1 MPIKGTPTLEWVM
14 DYHLGRGHSDDYL
27 SSPRP
32 VGSIAFCA
40 EGTADYLS
48 LGKRFTLTG
57 GDILFIPQGGTYISE
72 WTSDRGRLIAAH
84 FLFSPRGIK
93 YPVSKVSGK
102 ESLLDSF
109 TRMLSDWQTIRDKAD
124 ASLKIDAAASDIHNL
139 SVILHMTGTWN
150 IIMSE
155 IIPELEAIPVPA
167 PDPRV
172 DAAMN
177 YISAHMCER
186 ITISD
191 IASAVCVSPSHLH
204 AIFKNTLGVSPIEYK
219 LRLQIDEAQRLL
231 IARPD
236 LTVGEISDRLGF
248 ASDIYFRKVFRN
260 QTGMSPTA
268 FRRTPT
274 IM

>member
-57 GDILFIPQGGTYISE
+57 GDILFIPQGGTYISD
-72 WTSDRGRLIAAH
+72 WKTDGRLIAAH
-84 FLFSPRGIK
+84 FLYSPRGIK

-102 ESLLDSF
+102 EALLDSF
-109 TRMLSDWQTIRDKAD
+109 TRMLSDWRIIRDKTD
-124 ASLKIDAAASDIHNL
+124 ASLKLGAAASDIHNL
-139 SVILHMTGTWN
+139 SVILHMTGTWS

-204 AIFKNTLGVSPIEYK
+204 AIFRNTLGVLPIEYK
-219 LRLQIDEAQRLL
+219 LHLQTDEAQRLL

>member
-57 GDILFIPQGGTYISE
+57 GDILFIPQGGTYISD
-72 WTSDRGRLIAAH
+72 WKTDGRLIAAH
-84 FLFSPRGIK
+84 FLYSPRGIK

-102 ESLLDSF
+102 EALFDSF
-109 TRMLSDWQTIRDKAD
+109 TRMLSDWRTIRDKTD
-124 ASLKIDAAASDIHNL
+124 ASLKLGAAESDVHNL

-155 IIPELEAIPVPA
+155 IIPELEAIPVLTE
-167 PDPRV
+167 DPRV
-172 DAAMN
+172 DAAVN

-204 AIFKNTLGVSPIEYK
+204 AIFRNTLGVSPIEYK
-219 LRLQIDEAQRLL
+219 LRLQTDEAQRLL

>member
-1 MPIKGTPTLEWVM
+1 MPIKGTPTLEWIA
-14 DYHLGRGHSDDYL
+14 DYHLARGHSDDYL

-32 VGSIAFCA
+32 IGSIAFCA

-57 GDILFIPQGGTYISE
+57 GDILFIPQGGTYISD
-72 WTSDRGRLIAAH
+72 WKTDGRLIAAH
-84 FLFSPRGIK
+84 FLYSPRGIK
-93 YPVSKVSGK
+93 YSVSKVSGK
-102 ESLLDSF
+102 EALLDSF
-109 TRMLSDWQTIRDKAD
+109 TRMLSDWRMIRDKTD
-124 ASLKIDAAASDIHNL
+124 VSLKLGAASSDLQNL

-155 IIPELEAIPVPA
+155 IIPELEAIPLPA

-172 DAAMN
+172 DTAMN

-204 AIFKNTLGVSPIEYK
+204 AIFRNNLGISPIEYK

-231 IARPD
+231 IACPN

-268 FRRTPT
+268 FRRTPA

>member
-14 DYHLGRGHSDDYL
+14 DYHLARGHSDDYL

-57 GDILFIPQGGTYISE
+57 GDILFIPQGGTYISD
-72 WTSDRGRLIAAH
+72 WKTDGRLIAAH
-84 FLFSPRGIK
+84 FLYSPRGIK
-93 YPVSKVSGK
+93 YPVSKVSRK
-102 ESLLDSF
+102 EALLDSF
-109 TRMLSDWQTIRDKAD
+109 TRMLSDWRIIRDKTD
-124 ASLKIDAAASDIHNL
+124 ASLKLGAAASDIHNL
-139 SVILHMTGTWN
+139 SVILHMTGTWS

-172 DAAMN
+172 DAAVN

-204 AIFKNTLGVSPIEYK
+204 AIFRNTLGVSPIEYK
-219 LRLQIDEAQRLL
+219 LRLQTDEAQRLL

>member
-57 GDILFIPQGGTYISE
+57 GDILFIPQGGTYISD
-72 WTSDRGRLIAAH
+72 WKTDGRLIAAH
-84 FLFSPRGIK
+84 FLYSPRGIK

-102 ESLLDSF
+102 EALLDSF
-109 TRMLSDWQTIRDKAD
+109 TRMLSDWRILRDKTD
-124 ASLKIDAAASDIHNL
+124 ASLKLGAAESDIHNL

-155 IIPELEAIPVPA
+155 IIPELEAIPVLA

-204 AIFKNTLGVSPIEYK
+204 AIFRNTLGVSPIEYK
-219 LRLQIDEAQRLL
+219 LRLQTDEAQRLL

>member
-1 MPIKGTPTLEWVM
+1 MPIKGLPTLEWIA
-14 DYHLGRGHSDDYL
+14 DYHLGHGHSDDFL

-32 VGSIAFCA
+32 IGSIAFCA

-48 LGKRFTLTG
+48 LGKRFTLTE

-72 WTSDRGRLIAAH
+72 WTSDSGRLIAAH

-93 YPVSKVSGK
+93 YPVSKISEK
-102 ESLLDSF
+102 EYLLDSF
-109 TRMLSDWQTIRDKAD
+109 MTMLCDWQTIRDKAD
-124 ASLKIDAAASDIHNL
+124 ASLKIDAASSDLHIL
-139 SVILHMTGTWN
+139 SVILRMTGTWN

-204 AIFKNTLGVSPIEYK
+204 AIFRNTLGVSPIEYK
-219 LRLQIDEAQRLL
+219 LRLQTDEAQRLL

-236 LTVGEISDRLGF
+236 LTVGDISDRLGF

-268 FRRTPT
+268 FRKSPA

>member
-40 EGTADYLS
+40 DGTADYLS

-57 GDILFIPQGGTYISE
+57 GDILFIPQGGTYISD
-72 WTSDRGRLIAAH
+72 WKTDGRLIAAH
-84 FLFSPRGIK
+84 FLYSPRGIK

-109 TRMLSDWQTIRDKAD
+109 MTMLSDWQTIRDKAD
-124 ASLKIDAAASDIHNL
+124 ASLKLGAAASDIHNL
-139 SVILHMTGTWN
+139 SVILHMTGTWS

-204 AIFKNTLGVSPIEYK
+204 AIFRNTLGVSPIEYK
-219 LRLQIDEAQRLL
+219 LRLQTDEAQRLL

>member
-57 GDILFIPQGGTYISE
+57 GDILFIPQGGTYISD
-72 WTSDRGRLIAAH
+72 WKTDGRLIAAH
-84 FLFSPRGIK
+84 FLYSPRGIK

-102 ESLLDSF
+102 EALLDSF
-109 TRMLSDWQTIRDKAD
+109 TRMLSDWRIIRDKTD
-124 ASLKIDAAASDIHNL
+124 ASLKLGAAASDIHNL
-139 SVILHMTGTWN
+139 PVILHMTGTWN

-204 AIFKNTLGVSPIEYK
+204 AIFRNTLGVSPIEYK
-219 LRLQIDEAQRLL
+219 LRLQTDEAQRLL

>member
-57 GDILFIPQGGTYISE
+57 GDILFIPQGGTYISD
-72 WTSDRGRLIAAH
+72 WKTDGRLIAAH
-84 FLFSPRGIK
+84 FLYSPRGIK

-102 ESLLDSF
+102 EALLDSF
-109 TRMLSDWQTIRDKAD
+109 TRMLSDWRIIRDTTD
-124 ASLKIDAAASDIHNL
+124 ASLKLGAAASDIHNL
-139 SVILHMTGTWN
+139 SVILHMTGTWS

-204 AIFKNTLGVSPIEYK
+204 AIFRNTLGVSPIEYK
-219 LRLQIDEAQRLL
+219 LRLQTDEAQRLL

>member
-14 DYHLGRGHSDDYL
+14 DYHLARGHSDDYL

-57 GDILFIPQGGTYISE
+57 GDILFIPQGGTYISD
-72 WTSDRGRLIAAH
+72 WKTDGRLIAAH
-84 FLFSPRGIK
+84 FLYSPRGIK

-102 ESLLDSF
+102 EALLDSF
-109 TRMLSDWQTIRDKAD
+109 TRMLSDWRIIRDKTD
-124 ASLKIDAAASDIHNL
+124 ASLKLGAAESDIHNL

-172 DAAMN
+172 DAAIN

-204 AIFKNTLGVSPIEYK
+204 AIFRNTLGVSPIEYK
-219 LRLQIDEAQRLL
+219 LRLQTDEAQRLL

>member
-1 MPIKGTPTLEWVM
+1 MPIKGTPTLEWIA
-14 DYHLGRGHSDDYL
+14 DYHLARGHSDDYL

-32 VGSIAFCA
+32 IGSIAFCA

-57 GDILFIPQGGTYISE
+57 GDILFIPQGGTYISD
-72 WTSDRGRLIAAH
+72 WKTDGRLIAAH
-84 FLFSPRGIK
+84 FLYSPRGIK
-93 YPVSKVSGK
+93 YSVSKVSGK
-102 ESLLDSF
+102 EALLDSF
-109 TRMLSDWQTIRDKAD
+109 TRMLSDWQTIRDKTD
-124 ASLKIDAAASDIHNL
+124 VSLKLGAASSDLQNL

-155 IIPELEAIPVPA
+155 IIPELEAIPLPA

-172 DAAMN
+172 DTAMN

-204 AIFKNTLGVSPIEYK
+204 AIFRNNLGISPIEYK

-231 IARPD
+231 IACPN

-268 FRRTPT
+268 FRRTPA

>member
-1 MPIKGTPTLEWVM
+1 MPIKGTPTLEWIA
-14 DYHLGRGHSDDYL
+14 DYRLARGHSDDYL

-32 VGSIAFCA
+32 IGSIAFCA

-57 GDILFIPQGGTYISE
+57 GDILFIPQGGTYISD
-72 WTSDRGRLIAAH
+72 WKTDGRLIAAH
-84 FLFSPRGIK
+84 FLYSPRGIK

-102 ESLLDSF
+102 EALFDSF
-109 TRMLSDWQTIRDKAD
+109 TRMLSDWRTIRDKTD
-124 ASLKIDAAASDIHNL
+124 ASLKLGAAESDVHNL

-167 PDPRV
+167 EDSRV

-177 YISAHMCER
+177 YISSHMCER

-204 AIFKNTLGVSPIEYK
+204 AIFRNTLGVSPIEYK
-219 LRLQIDEAQRLL
+219 LRLQTDEAQRLL
-231 IARPD
+231 ISRPD

>member
-32 VGSIAFCA
+32 IGSIAFCV

-84 FLFSPRGIK
+84 FLYSPRGIK
-93 YPVSKVSGK
+93 YSVSKVSGK
-102 ESLLDSF
+102 EALLDSF
-109 TRMLSDWQTIRDKAD
+109 TRMLSDWQTIRDKTD
-124 ASLKIDAAASDIHNL
+124 VSLKLGAASSDLQNL

-155 IIPELEAIPVPA
+155 IIPELEAIPLPA

-172 DAAMN
+172 DTAMN

-204 AIFKNTLGVSPIEYK
+204 AIFRNNLGISPIEYK
-219 LRLQIDEAQRLL
+219 LRLQIDEAQCLL
-231 IARPD
+231 IACPN

-268 FRRTPT
+268 FRRTPA

>member
-57 GDILFIPQGGTYISE
+57 GDILFIPQGGTYISD
-72 WTSDRGRLIAAH
+72 WKTDGRLIAAH
-84 FLFSPRGIK
+84 FLYSPRGIK

-102 ESLLDSF
+102 EALLDSF
-109 TRMLSDWQTIRDKAD
+109 TRMLSDWRIIRDKTD
-124 ASLKIDAAASDIHNL
+124 ASLKLGAAESDIHNL
-139 SVILHMTGTWN
+139 SVILHMTGTWS

-155 IIPELEAIPVPA
+155 IIPELEAIPIPA

-204 AIFKNTLGVSPIEYK
+204 AIFRNTLGVSPIEYK
-219 LRLQIDEAQRLL
+219 LRLQTDEAQRLL

>member
-57 GDILFIPQGGTYISE
+57 GDILFIPQGGTYISD
-72 WTSDRGRLIAAH
+72 WKTDGRLIAAH
-84 FLFSPRGIK
+84 FLYSPRGIK

-102 ESLLDSF
+102 EALLDSF
-109 TRMLSDWQTIRDKAD
+109 TRMLSDWRIIRDKTD
-124 ASLKIDAAASDIHNL
+124 ASLKLGAVESDIHNL

-204 AIFKNTLGVSPIEYK
+204 AIFRNTLGVSPIEYK
-219 LRLQIDEAQRLL
+219 LRLQTDEAQRLL

-248 ASDIYFRKVFRN
+248 ASDIYFRKVFRS

>member
-1 MPIKGTPTLEWVM
+1 MPIKGTPTLEWIA
-14 DYHLGRGHSDDYL
+14 DYRLARGHSDDYL

-32 VGSIAFCA
+32 IGSIAFCA

-57 GDILFIPQGGTYISE
+57 GDILFIPQGGTYISD
-72 WTSDRGRLIAAH
+72 WKTDGRLIAAH
-84 FLFSPRGIK
+84 FLYAPRGIK

-102 ESLLDSF
+102 EALLDSF
-109 TRMLSDWQTIRDKAD
+109 TRMLSDWRIIRDKTD
-124 ASLKIDAAASDIHNL
+124 ASLKLGAAASDIHTL

-204 AIFKNTLGVSPIEYK
+204 AIFRNTLGVSPIEYK
-219 LRLQIDEAQRLL
+219 LRLQTDEAQRLL

>member
-57 GDILFIPQGGTYISE
+57 GDILFIPQGGTYISD
-72 WTSDRGRLIAAH
+72 WKTDGRLIAAH
-84 FLFSPRGIK
+84 FLYSPRGIK

-102 ESLLDSF
+102 EALLDSF
-109 TRMLSDWQTIRDKAD
+109 TRMLSDWRIIRDKTD
-124 ASLKIDAAASDIHNL
+124 ASLKLGAAAADIHNL
-139 SVILHMTGTWN
+139 PVILHMTGTWS

-155 IIPELEAIPVPA
+155 IIPELEAIPLPA

-204 AIFKNTLGVSPIEYK
+204 AIFRNTLGVSPIEYK
-219 LRLQIDEAQRLL
+219 LRLQTDEAQRLL

>member
-14 DYHLGRGHSDDYL
+14 DYHLGCGHSDDYL

-57 GDILFIPQGGTYISE
+57 GDILFIPQGGTYISD
-72 WTSDRGRLIAAH
+72 WKTDGRLIAAH
-84 FLFSPRGIK
+84 FLYSPRGIK

-102 ESLLDSF
+102 EALLDSF
-109 TRMLSDWQTIRDKAD
+109 TRMLSDWRIIRDKTD
-124 ASLKIDAAASDIHNL
+124 ASLKLGAAASDIHNL
-139 SVILHMTGTWN
+139 SVILHMTGTWS

-204 AIFKNTLGVSPIEYK
+204 AIFRNTLGVSPIEYK
-219 LRLQIDEAQRLL
+219 LRLQTDEAQRLL

>member
-57 GDILFIPQGGTYISE
+57 GDILFIPQGGTYISD
-72 WTSDRGRLIAAH
+72 WKTDCRLIAAH
-84 FLFSPRGIK
+84 FLYSPRGIK

-102 ESLLDSF
+102 EALLDSF
-109 TRMLSDWQTIRDKAD
+109 TRMLSDWRIIRDKTD
-124 ASLKIDAAASDIHNL
+124 ASLKLGAAASDIHNL
-139 SVILHMTGTWN
+139 SVILHMTGTWS

-172 DAAMN
+172 DIAMN

-204 AIFKNTLGVSPIEYK
+204 AIFRNTLGVSPIEYK
-219 LRLQIDEAQRLL
+219 LRLQTDEAQRLL

>member
-14 DYHLGRGHSDDYL
+14 DYHLGHGHSDDYL

-57 GDILFIPQGGTYISE
+57 GDILFIPQGGTYISD
-72 WTSDRGRLIAAH
+72 WKTDGRLIAAH
-84 FLFSPRGIK
+84 FLYSPRGIK

-102 ESLLDSF
+102 EALLDSF
-109 TRMLSDWQTIRDKAD
+109 TRMLSDWRIIRDKID
-124 ASLKIDAAASDIHNL
+124 ASLKLGAAASDIHNL
-139 SVILHMTGTWN
+139 SVILHMTGTWS

-172 DAAMN
+172 DAAVN

-204 AIFKNTLGVSPIEYK
+204 AIFRNTLGVSPIEYK
-219 LRLQIDEAQRLL
+219 LRLQTDEAQRLL

>member
-57 GDILFIPQGGTYISE
+57 GDILFIPQGGTYISD
-72 WTSDRGRLIAAH
+72 WKTDGRLIAAH
-84 FLFSPRGIK
+84 FLYSPRGIK

-102 ESLLDSF
+102 EALLDSF
-109 TRMLSDWQTIRDKAD
+109 TRMLSDWRIIRDKTD
-124 ASLKIDAAASDIHNL
+124 ASLKLGAAESDIHNL
-139 SVILHMTGTWN
+139 SVILHMTGTWS

-155 IIPELEAIPVPA
+155 IIPELEAIPIPA

-204 AIFKNTLGVSPIEYK
+204 AIFRNTLGVSPIEYK

>member
-57 GDILFIPQGGTYISE
+57 GDILFIPQGGTYISD
-72 WTSDRGRLIAAH
+72 WKTDGRLIAAH
-84 FLFSPRGIK
+84 FLYSPRWIK

-102 ESLLDSF
+102 EALLDSF
-109 TRMLSDWQTIRDKAD
+109 TRMLSDWRIIRDKTD
-124 ASLKIDAAASDIHNL
+124 ASLKLGAAESDIHNL
-139 SVILHMTGTWN
+139 AVILHMTGTWS

-204 AIFKNTLGVSPIEYK
+204 AIFRNTLGVSPIEYK
-219 LRLQIDEAQRLL
+219 LRLQTDEAQRLL

-236 LTVGEISDRLGF
+236 LTVSEISDRLGF

>member
-84 FLFSPRGIK
+84 FLYSPRGIK

-102 ESLLDSF
+102 EALLDSF
-109 TRMLSDWQTIRDKAD
+109 TRMLSDWRIIRDKTD
-124 ASLKIDAAASDIHNL
+124 ASLKLGAAASDIHNL
-139 SVILHMTGTWN
+139 PVILHMTGTWS

-204 AIFKNTLGVSPIEYK
+204 AIFRNTLGVSPIEYK
-219 LRLQIDEAQRLL
+219 LRLQTDEAQRLL

>member
-57 GDILFIPQGGTYISE
+57 GDILFIPQGGTYISD
-72 WTSDRGRLIAAH
+72 WKTDGRLIAAH

-102 ESLLDSF
+102 EALLDSF
-109 TRMLSDWQTIRDKAD
+109 TRMLSDWRIIRDKTD
-124 ASLKIDAAASDIHNL
+124 VSLKLGAAASDIHNL
-139 SVILHMTGTWN
+139 SVILHMTGTWS

-204 AIFKNTLGVSPIEYK
+204 AIFRNTLGVSPIEYK
-219 LRLQIDEAQRLL
+219 LRLQTDEAQRLL

>member
-57 GDILFIPQGGTYISE
+57 GDILFMPQGGTYISD
-72 WTSDRGRLIAAH
+72 WKTDGRLIAAH
-84 FLFSPRGIK
+84 FLYSPRGIK

-102 ESLLDSF
+102 EALFDSF
-109 TRMLSDWQTIRDKAD
+109 TRMLSDWRTIRDKTD
-124 ASLKIDAAASDIHNL
+124 ASLKLGAAESDVHNL

-155 IIPELEAIPVPA
+155 IIPELEAIPVPTE
-167 PDPRV
+167 DPRV
-172 DAAMN
+172 DAAVN

-204 AIFKNTLGVSPIEYK
+204 AIFRNTLGVSPIEYK
-219 LRLQIDEAQRLL
+219 LRLQTDEAQRLL